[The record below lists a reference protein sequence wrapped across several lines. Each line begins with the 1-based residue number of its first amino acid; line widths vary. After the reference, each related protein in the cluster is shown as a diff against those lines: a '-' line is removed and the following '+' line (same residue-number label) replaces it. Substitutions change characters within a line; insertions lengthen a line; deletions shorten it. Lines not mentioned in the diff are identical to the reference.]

1 MHGGAVSIP
10 SRATCVVWHAK
21 HASAPSDLVA
31 ALQRPGF
38 DRADCDSVFAVVAR
52 IGLLRRAAPVAP
64 IVLLLVDPSAL
75 KAEIGG
81 HLGGL
86 LAVLD
91 RIAPGLVLW
100 AFTPGTNPAIRQ
112 VSREELL
119 GLAFGSEGTP
129 APATG
134 AFARSSA
141 AAPHVVVAPRYQQ
154 PTPLKLSGSDEIVSN
169 VAGAGPSLA
178 ASSVQFPEVVPAAS
192 HSTIAL
198 RISDEGFSNS
208 LNSNSLNNNRS
219 NSDQNGVEAGASLSQ
234 SSKPLLSDEELAML
248 LADDSESAENTGA

>member
-112 VSREELL
+112 VSREELM
-119 GLAFGSEGTP
+119 GLAPVPT
-129 APATG
+129 PATG

-219 NSDQNGVEAGASLSQ
+219 NADQNGVETGASLSQ

>member
-81 HLGGL
+81 L

-91 RIAPGLVLW
+91 RIVPGLVLW

-112 VSREELL
+112 VSREELM
-119 GLAFGSEGTP
+119 GLAFGSERTP

-208 LNSNSLNNNRS
+208 PNGELNNNRA
-219 NSDQNGVEAGASLSQ
+219 NADQSGHESGPSLGQ

-248 LADDSESAENTGA
+248 LADDSENAENTGA

>member
-64 IVLLLVDPSAL
+64 IVLLLVDPHAL
-75 KAEIGG
+75 RAEI
-81 HLGGL
+81 GGL

-112 VSREELL
+112 VSREELM
-119 GLAFGSEGTP
+119 GLAPVPT
-129 APATG
+129 PATG

-208 LNSNSLNNNRS
+208 PNGDLNNSRS
-219 NSDQNGVEAGASLSQ
+219 NADQSGHESGPSLGQ

-248 LADDSESAENTGA
+248 LADDSENAENTGA

>member
-21 HASAPSDLVA
+21 RANAPSELVA

-64 IVLLLVDPSAL
+64 IVLLLVDPHAL
-75 KAEIGG
+75 RAEIA
-81 HLGGL
+81 GL

-119 GLAFGSEGTP
+119 GLAPVP
-129 APATG
+129 APAAG
-134 AFARSSA
+134 AFARSTA
-141 AAPHVVVAPRYQQ
+141 TAPHVVVAPRYQQ

-169 VAGAGPSLA
+169 VAGTGSPLA
-178 ASSVQFPEVVPAAS
+178 ASSVNFSEVPPAAS

-208 LNSNSLNNNRS
+208 PNGHLDNNRS
-219 NSDQNGVEAGASLSQ
+219 NADQSGHESGQSLGQ

-248 LADDSESAENTGA
+248 LADDSENAENTGA